1 MVGLQIIF
9 CLVLPFDPGYLTWH
23 DFVAENRIDNNND
36 HYPFFEKLLQYDD
49 LNRKLGGLII
59 YNTKSASLILHKEAQ

>member
-1 MVGLQIIF
+1 
-9 CLVLPFDPGYLTWH
+9 LTWH

-59 YNTKSASLILHKEAQ
+59 YNTKSASLTLHKEAQ